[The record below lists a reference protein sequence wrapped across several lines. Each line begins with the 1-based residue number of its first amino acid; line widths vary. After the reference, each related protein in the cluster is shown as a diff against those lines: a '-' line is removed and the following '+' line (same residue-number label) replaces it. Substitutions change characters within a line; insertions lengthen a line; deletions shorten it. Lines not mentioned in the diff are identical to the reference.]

1 MLISMAVIGKLWG
14 YLAQRQTKVILAAAA
29 ASGLDIDIPHFEFGV
44 TNRTP
49 EFLEIFPFGKIP
61 AFEDSTGFALVEG
74 IAIARHVCSL
84 APESGLLGRDARER
98 ALVDQWVQFTEYEIV
113 AFNMEI
119 RALHSGRLGPHSKEL
134 FEGLI
139 CRQGRSLRYLETYL
153 ASRSSGFLVGD
164 QITLADLALAAATQ
178 QIGRVTC
185 GAAER
190 ALYPSIFA
198 HYDKV
203 VSIPG
208 MKETFGEPEF
218 VQGRLAYKENQ

>member
-218 VQGRLAYKENQ
+218 VQERLAYKENQ